1 MILKLNAKTLGAG
14 LALLTPFFLNV
25 AIADQEEFQARPEQQ
40 PRAHNF
46 DVQHYRIELSL
57 DEPSKSFAG
66 ETTIRF
72 TSTVSDLEAIEL
84 DAESFTVSDVTRQG
98 ESLKFTHENGHLR
111 IALDRALNSG
121 EEATLVVH
129 YSVTGLDIDST
140 QYGIGAG
147 YDLGFNFKSK
157 SETNPPII
165 FSLNFPEGARHW
177 IPSFDHPSDWATHET
192 VIHVRDDYRVVA
204 NGELLSDTINPDTGR
219 RTFHWSQSLPQPT
232 YLYVMV
238 AGNHSVLEDNY
249 GDLPLHYWVYPGDEA
264 DARLSFGA
272 TPRMVG
278 FFEEAYG
285 VKYPWVK
292 YDQIVIPGIGG
303 GAESTSATV
312 ISEWAVKNAAE
323 LAEQTPDA
331 LIAHE
336 LAHQWWGDLVGYR
349 DWEHMWLSE
358 SFATHAE
365 YLYAL
370 YDLGADEAA
379 WTLYEQ
385 KAAYLEE
392 ANTKFIRPIV
402 TNKWNWP
409 NEMFDRHTYEKGG
422 IVLNM
427 FRELVGEDVFRKV
440 MRTFLASHAY
450 SNATTDDF
458 LGAVQA
464 VTDEDYGWFFDQ
476 WLLRPGHPVLQLS
489 HAWDSQ
495 QETLVVTARQ
505 IQDRE
510 LGTPL
515 YRLPVKIGITTKAG
529 KTVETIWLEKDQ
541 QSFAFDVADEPLM
554 VKFDEGDVLLKE
566 WTFNKSTDEL
576 LYQLQHDQAIG
587 RLWAIGELQKR
598 MDDPAARSA
607 LVEASDNDSF
617 WAVREKAAAA
627 TTSDE
632 PTSP

>member
-1 MILKLNAKTLGAG
+1 
-14 LALLTPFFLNV
+14 
-25 AIADQEEFQARPEQQ
+25 
-40 PRAHNF
+40 
-46 DVQHYRIELSL
+46 
-57 DEPSKSFAG
+57 
-66 ETTIRF
+66 
-72 TSTVSDLEAIEL
+72 
-84 DAESFTVSDVTRQG
+84 
-98 ESLKFTHENGHLR
+98 
-111 IALDRALNSG
+111 
-121 EEATLVVH
+121 
-129 YSVTGLDIDST
+129 
-140 QYGIGAG
+140 
-147 YDLGFNFKSK
+147 
-157 SETNPPII
+157 
-165 FSLNFPEGARHW
+165 
-177 IPSFDHPSDWATHET
+177 
-192 VIHVRDDYRVVA
+192 
-204 NGELLSDTINPDTGR
+204 
-219 RTFHWSQSLPQPT
+219 
-232 YLYVMV
+232 MV
-238 AGNHSVLEDNY
+238 AGTHSVLEDNY

-323 LAEQTPDA
+323 LEEQTPDA

-385 KAAYLEE
+385 KLAYLEE

-427 FRELVGEDVFRKV
+427 FRELVGQDVFRKI

-458 LGAVQA
+458 LAAVHE

-476 WLLRPGHPVLQLS
+476 WLLRPGHPVLELS

-495 QETLVVTARQ
+495 QQTLFVTARQ
-505 IQDRE
+505 VQDRK

-515 YRLPVKIGITTKAG
+515 YRLPVKIGITTKTG
-529 KTVETIWLEKDQ
+529 KTVETIWLEKEQ
-541 QSFAFDVADEPLM
+541 QSFAFNVANEPLM
-554 VKFDEGDVLLKE
+554 VKFDDGDVLLKE

-587 RLWAIGELQKR
+587 RLWAIAELQKR

-607 LVEASDNDSF
+607 LVEAGDNDPF

-627 TTSDE
+627 TTSDN
-632 PTSP
+632 PISP